1 MLEKRNSA
9 IRFLDDTAAR
19 FGDRVAIEDA
29 GDEVTFS
36 GLQTISKAAGTWLLE
51 NGYKNK
57 NIAIL
62 LPKKICAI
70 VSFFGALYSGNTYV
84 PLDYNDAAERALKI
98 IEKVDSPLVITDEKN
113 ALWLKES
120 GKNVA
125 LYEEIIKDEPKDNLI
140 YAAVDEIYDLMPAY
154 IMHTSGSTGEP
165 KGVVISHRGLIDFTE
180 WITDYFELD
189 ENSIIALQSP
199 FHFDASIFDIYSC
212 ISVGSKIVIM
222 PDVFARFPAKIPSF
236 LEENH
241 ITCIFW
247 VPGILADIANSGVL
261 SEYKM
266 PELKMFTF
274 IGEVMPTKQLNIWIK
289 ENPDRCYINLYGPT
303 EATVACSA
311 YRIEK
316 KLLDTDSIPIGK
328 ASLNKKLI
336 ILNEENKEA
345 SVGEVGEICILGSGL
360 ALGYYG
366 KKELTDNVFVQ
377 NPLNDKYEEKIYKT
391 GDYGFVNE
399 DGDIVFSGR
408 RDTQVKVHGIR
419 VELGDVENAALC
431 IEGIERA
438 CAVLYKEKKMVLF
451 LKTKAEFSEREIK
464 KLLKEHV
471 PKYMIPDKVVMV
483 ESFPINK
490 NGKIDRKELLKLIEE

>member
-9 IRFLDDTAAR
+9 IRFLDDTARKFA
-19 FGDRVAIEDA
+19 DRVAIEDA
-29 GDEVTFS
+29 GDEVTFRK
-36 GLQTISKAAGTWLLE
+36 LQILSKSVGTWLLK
-51 NGYKNK
+51 NGYKNE

-84 PLDYNDAAERALKI
+84 PLDYSDAAERAIKI

-113 ALWLKES
+113 IEWVRES
-120 GKNVA
+120 GKTAV
-125 LYEEIIKDEPKDNLI
+125 LYEEINKDEPQDDMI
-140 YAAVDEIYDLMPAY
+140 YAALNEIYDLMPAY

-165 KGVVISHRGLIDFTE
+165 KGVVIPHRGLIDFAE

-212 ISVGSKIVIM
+212 ISKGSKIVIM

-247 VPGILADIANSGVL
+247 VPGILADIANSGAL

-311 YRIEK
+311 YKIEK
-316 KLLDTDSIPIGK
+316 PLADTDNIPIGK

-336 ILNEENKEA
+336 IFNEENKEA
-345 SVGEVGEICILGSGL
+345 KVGEVGEICILGSGL

-366 KKELTDNVFVQ
+366 KKELTENVFVQ
-377 NPLNDKYEEKIYKT
+377 NPLNDKFEEKMYRT

-408 RDTQVKVHGIR
+408 RDSQVKVHGIR
-419 VELGDVENAALC
+419 VELGDIENAAC
-431 IEGIERA
+431 TIDGIERA
-438 CAVLYKEKKMVLF
+438 CAVLDKEKKMVLF
-451 LKTKAEFSEREIK
+451 LKTKNEYSEREIK

-471 PKYMIPDKVVMV
+471 PKYMVPDKAVLV
-483 ESFPINK
+483 ENFPVNK